1 MYLIYFIDRT
11 WSVESTKLLIT
22 LRSTQFLSAKIK
34 GKKSKL
40 WELISNEMA
49 EKGYSFSSKVCDEK
63 WRRLCTQHKKYYD
76 LSKKSG
82 AT

>member
-1 MYLIYFIDRT
+1 MSPIVLNFYQQ
-11 WSVESTKLLIT
+11 K
-22 LRSTQFLSAKIK
+22 KK

-49 EKGYSFSSKVCDEK
+49 EKGYSFSPKVCDEK
-63 WRRLCTQHKKYYD
+63 WRRLSTQHRKYYD

-82 AT
+82 NNAIKWQYYK